1 MVYYPNRFSNPVA
14 VEPLA
19 VDPVKKFLSNH
30 KKVRERV
37 DKESVK
43 GMCISKEKL
52 ATKGM
57 GISDAEMD
65 LHVQAFK
72 MHKFVAA
79 ALTDVY
85 CNRDALREIAERLR
99 TSTK

>member
-19 VDPVKKFLSNH
+19 VDPVKKFISNH
-30 KKVRERV
+30 KKIRDRI
-37 DKESVK
+37 DKEAGK

-57 GISDAEMD
+57 DISDAEMD
-65 LHVQAFK
+65 LHLDAFK

-85 CNRDALREIAERLR
+85 CNKDALKEVAERLG